1 MKGLKALS
9 IIAAI
14 LCFLVLGIIFFIDV
28 LGIAIPTQKTLTS
41 LAVIGGDVNPT
52 SILHSFDSISTALA
66 YFKALA
72 LIYITIVL
80 VLNIVHLK
88 RK

>member
-1 MKGLKALS
+1 MKGLKTLS
-9 IIAAI
+9 IIATI
-14 LCFLVLGIIFFIDV
+14 LCLLVLGIIFFIDV
-28 LGIAIPTQKTLTS
+28 LGIPTQKTLTS
-41 LAVIGGDVNPT
+41 LAVIGGDGNPT
-52 SILHSFDSISTALA
+52 SILYSFDNISTVLA

-80 VLNIVHLK
+80 VLNIIHLK